1 MGFSIAIDGPAGAGK
16 STIAKLVAKR
26 LGSIYIDTGAMYRTM
41 ALYYMEK
48 GIDCTDIP
56 AVVAEFP
63 YIDIKLKHVDE
74 VQHVILNGRDVSDL
88 IRTQTVGDNASKVSA
103 IAEVRTKL
111 VALQREIAS
120 EINVVMDGRDIAS
133 VVLPYAELKIYL
145 TASVEVRAKRRCAEL
160 IEKGQE
166 ADLKIIEQQIAER
179 DYRDMHRDASP
190 LVKVDDAVEIDSSDM
205 TIEEVTE
212 KIISLANEAMNK

>member
-16 STIAKLVAKR
+16 STIAKRVAKR
-26 LGSIYIDTGAMYRTM
+26 FGSIYIDTGAMYRTM

-56 AVVAEFP
+56 SVIAEFP
-63 YIDIKLKHVDE
+63 NIDIKLKHVDE

-88 IRTQTVGDNASKVSA
+88 IRTQAVGENASKVSA
-103 IAEVRTKL
+103 IPEVRQRL
-111 VALQREIAS
+111 VALQREIAE

-133 VVLPYAELKIYL
+133 VVLPYAQLKIYL
-145 TASVEVRAKRRCAEL
+145 TASVEVRAGRRHAEL
-160 IEKGQE
+160 VEKGQE
-166 ADLKIIEQQIAER
+166 ADLATIEKQIAER

-190 LVKVDDAVEIDSSDM
+190 LVKVADAIEIDSSDM
-205 TIEEVTE
+205 TIEEVTDTIITLAE
-212 KIISLANEAMNK
+212 KAMQK